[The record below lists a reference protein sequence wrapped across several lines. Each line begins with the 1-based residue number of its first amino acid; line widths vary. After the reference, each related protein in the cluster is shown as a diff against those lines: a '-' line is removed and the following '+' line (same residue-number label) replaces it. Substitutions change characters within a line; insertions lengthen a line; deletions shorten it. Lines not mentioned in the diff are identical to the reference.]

1 MININPI
8 ELGFPKEN
16 AIQILIRPI
25 INSTTDTSC
34 NTYWE
39 LFSADG
45 KRLAN
50 GNQPINEEEYALWG
64 GDNSDLE
71 NIVLNKL
78 NLERNNK

>member
-1 MININPI
+1 MIQIKPI
-8 ELGFPKEN
+8 AVGFPNITPATK
-16 AIQILIRPI
+16 ILIRPI

-39 LFSADG
+39 LLSVDG
-45 KRLAN
+45 KQLAN
-50 GNQPINEEEYALWG
+50 GNQPINEDEYSLWG

-78 NLERNNK
+78 NLERK